1 MIDGRFPAAVIFLN
15 VGVIVVHLGVVG
27 ERPQSRPAGQI
38 EKERTKKNRIRIIA
52 RMKEKYEKCDIDP
65 DLHSIS
71 HSSSVCV
78 CAVSANFERPASKN
92 RNRNRNAKELRYY
105 THNVMNTKGEKSE

>member
-38 EKERTKKNRIRIIA
+38 EKEKESYKN
-52 RMKEKYEKCDIDP
+52 YYWP
-65 DLHSIS
+65 D
-71 HSSSVCV
+71 
-78 CAVSANFERPASKN
+78 ERKI
-92 RNRNRNAKELRYY
+92 
-105 THNVMNTKGEKSE
+105 

>member
-38 EKERTKKNRIRIIA
+38 DKEKEKRLRIIG
-52 RMKEKYEKCDIDP
+52 RMKEKYEKM
-65 DLHSIS
+65 
-71 HSSSVCV
+71 
-78 CAVSANFERPASKN
+78 
-92 RNRNRNAKELRYY
+92 RY
-105 THNVMNTKGEKSE
+105 